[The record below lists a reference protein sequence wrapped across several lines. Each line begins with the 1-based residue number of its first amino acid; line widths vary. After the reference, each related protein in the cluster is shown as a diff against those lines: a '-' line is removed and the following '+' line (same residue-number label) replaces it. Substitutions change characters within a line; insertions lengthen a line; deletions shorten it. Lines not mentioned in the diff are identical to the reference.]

1 MTETNDTKK
10 IGEVLDAGRIGIL
23 TTQSS
28 HGHLVS
34 RPLAI
39 VDRDFDGKV
48 YFFTRDPSPKVDDVK
63 AHPQVNV
70 AVETGKGYLSLAGK
84 ASIVKD
90 SAIIDE
96 LWTTG
101 AEAWFDQ
108 GRDDPSVALLEV
120 DVDTAEYWI
129 SNEPKAVTL
138 FKYAKAAV
146 TGGHPKNVADTG
158 TVSL

>member
-1 MTETNDTKK
+1 MTETND
-10 IGEVLDAGRIGIL
+10 ISRVAEVLDAGRIGIL
-23 TTQSS
+23 TTRSG
-28 HGHLVS
+28 HGRLVS

-70 AVETGKGYLSLAGK
+70 AVETGKGYLSLAGT

-90 SAIIDE
+90 DALIDE
-96 LWTTG
+96 LWNTG
-101 AEAWFDQ
+101 AEAWFDE
-108 GRDDPSVALLEV
+108 GRQDPTVALLEV
-120 DVDTAEYWI
+120 DVDTAEYWV

-146 TGGHPKNVADTG
+146 TGGHPGNVADTG
-158 TVSL
+158 TVQL